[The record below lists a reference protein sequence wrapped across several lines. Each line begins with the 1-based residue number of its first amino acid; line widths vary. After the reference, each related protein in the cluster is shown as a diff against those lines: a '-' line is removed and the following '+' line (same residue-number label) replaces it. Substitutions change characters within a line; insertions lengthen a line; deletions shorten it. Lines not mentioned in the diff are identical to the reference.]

1 MGTPLEFLA
10 AFEDWE
16 EACRSEQKRMDTL
29 PGELRTGSSTFESR
43 TAHAELL
50 KVLTA
55 YGEVGNIAK
64 DGKKDKSSKNG
75 DDRNNIKG
83 FPGLVINSTCG
94 GDEDWEEWKKKLFLP
109 TPENMRLLPDG
120 SCLLEVGV
128 TLQSPFFSRDDR
140 PFYPTD
146 NVLRRHHV
154 FHTPCLSAAGLKGLL
169 HWAWNMSGGSKED
182 EALLF
187 GEAADGDDALS
198 RQGLLYLWP
207 VFWQGK
213 TDVDVIN
220 PQNRTSGAGTK
231 PIKYE
236 VVKAGGTGSLFLL
249 LLNRE
254 NAAPRLMG
262 PLVEALLYLLDHGGL
277 SAKSSAGWGQ
287 AVFTVGRLYMKGAPK
302 QEELKAPQVARAD
315 SDAAPALDKDAAW
328 RALKGADGNLLPYS
342 EKEYTKKRCMA
353 ALGLTEKKL
362 REKLKNREA
371 FMQEMRQKFEEWK
384 KAGES
389 PAPAPAPASAPAPE
403 EKVKWQYES
412 SLRNNF
418 ENEVKKRV
426 KEMGAWLK

>member
-16 EACRSEQKRMDTL
+16 NACRNDEKQMDTL
-29 PGELRTGSSTFESR
+29 
-43 TAHAELL
+43 HAELL

-55 YGEVGNIAK
+55 YDEVGNIAK

-83 FPGLVINSTCG
+83 F
-94 GDEDWEEWKKKLFLP
+94 EDWEEWKKLFLP

-128 TLQSPFFSRDDR
+128 RLQSPFFSRDDR
-140 PFYPTD
+140 SFYPTD

-187 GEAADGDDALS
+187 GEAADGDEALS

-207 VFWQGK
+207 VFWEGE
-213 TDVDVIN
+213 TGIEVIN
-220 PQNRTSGAGTK
+220 PQNRTSGAGTV

-236 VVKAGGTGSLFLL
+236 VVKAGGKGSLFLL

-287 AVFTVGRLYMKGAPK
+287 VTFHVGRLYMKGAPK
-302 QEELKAPQVARAD
+302 QEELKAAQAARAD

-389 PAPAPAPASAPAPE
+389 PAPTPAPE
-403 EKVKWQYES
+403 EKADWQCVS

-418 ENEVKKRV
+418 ESEVKKRV
-426 KEMGAWLK
+426 EEMGAWLK

>member
-16 EACRSEQKRMDTL
+16 NACRNDEKQMDTL
-29 PGELRTGSSTFESR
+29 
-43 TAHAELL
+43 HAELL

-55 YGEVGNIAK
+55 YDEVGNIAK

-83 FPGLVINSTCG
+83 F
-94 GDEDWEEWKKKLFLP
+94 EDWEEWKKLFLP

-128 TLQSPFFSRDDR
+128 RLQSPFFSRDDR
-140 PFYPTD
+140 SFYPTD

-187 GEAADGDDALS
+187 GEAADGDEALS

-207 VFWQGK
+207 VFWEGE
-213 TDVDVIN
+213 TGIEVIN
-220 PQNRTSGAGTK
+220 PQNRTSGAGTV

-236 VVKAGGTGSLFLL
+236 VVKAGGKGSLFLL

-287 AVFTVGRLYMKGAPK
+287 VTFHVGRLYMKGAPK
-302 QEELKAPQVARAD
+302 QEELKAAQAARAD

-389 PAPAPAPASAPAPE
+389 PAPTPAPE
-403 EKVKWQYES
+403 EKADWQCVS

-418 ENEVKKRV
+418 ESEVKKRV
-426 KEMGAWLK
+426 EEMVAWLK

>member
-1 MGTPLEFLA
+1 MGTSLEFLA

-16 EACRSEQKRMDTL
+16 NACLSEQKRMDTF
-29 PGELRTGSSTFESR
+29 PGELKPGISTFESH

-55 YGEVGNIAK
+55 YDEVGNIAK

-83 FPGLVINSTCG
+83 FPGLVVGSTCG
-94 GDEDWEEWKKKLFLP
+94 GDEDWKEWKKLFLP

-169 HWAWNMSGGSKED
+169 HWAWRMSGGSEED
-182 EALLF
+182 AALLF
-187 GEAADGDDALS
+187 GKEADGDEALS

-207 VFWQGK
+207 VFWEGE
-213 TDVDVIN
+213 TGIEVIN
-220 PQNRTSGAGTK
+220 PQNRTSGAGTV

-236 VVKAGGTGSLFLL
+236 VVKAGGKGSLFLL

-287 AVFTVGRLYMKGAPK
+287 VTFHVGRLYMKGAPK
-302 QEELKAPQVARAD
+302 QEELKAAQAARAD

-353 ALGLTEKKL
+353 ALEIKAEKKYKD
-362 REKLKNREA
+362 KLKNREA

-389 PAPAPAPASAPAPE
+389 PAPTPAPE
-403 EKVKWQYES
+403 EKADWQCVS

-418 ENEVKKRV
+418 ESEVKKRV
-426 KEMGAWLK
+426 EEMGAWLK

>member
-1 MGTPLEFLA
+1 MGTSLEFLA

-16 EACRSEQKRMDTL
+16 EACRRDQKRMDTL

-55 YGEVGNIAK
+55 YDEVGNIAK
-64 DGKKDKSSKNG
+64 DGDERASTG
-75 DDRNNIKG
+75 G
-83 FPGLVINSTCG
+83 FPGLVAGRECG
-94 GDEDWEEWKKKLFLP
+94 TGNDLKAWKDWLFP
-109 TPENMRLLPDG
+109 TTPENMRLLPDG

-182 EALLF
+182 EDLLF
-187 GEAADGDDALS
+187 GKAADGDDALS
-198 RQGLLYLWP
+198 QQGLLYLWP
-207 VFWQGK
+207 VFWQGR
-213 TDVDVIN
+213 TDVELIN
-220 PQNRTSGAGTK
+220 PQNRTSGAGTV

-262 PLVEALLYLLDHGGL
+262 PLVDALFYLLDYGGL

-287 AVFTVGRLYMKGAPK
+287 VTFCVGRLYMKGAPK
-302 QEELKAPQVARAD
+302 QEELKAAQAAKAPEDPKVVAARE
-315 SDAAPALDKDAAW
+315 AW
-328 RALKGADGNLLPYS
+328 KELVDEKGNLRPYS
-342 EKEYTKKRCMA
+342 EQLYSKSRCMA
-353 ALGLTEKKL
+353 ALELTKIKFNN
-362 REKLKNREA
+362 KFKNREA
-371 FMQEMRQKFEEWK
+371 FVEAVRQKFEERK

-389 PAPAPAPASAPAPE
+389 PAPAPAPAPASAPE
-403 EKVKWQYES
+403 EKADWQCKP
-412 SLRNNF
+412 LQRNDF
-418 ENEVKKRV
+418 ENEVKKCV
-426 KEMGAWLK
+426 EEMGAWLK

>member
-16 EACRSEQKRMDTL
+16 EACRRDQKRMDTL
-29 PGELRTGSSTFESR
+29 PGDLRTGSSTFESR

-55 YGEVGNIAK
+55 YDEVGNIAK
-64 DGKKDKSSKNG
+64 DGDERASIG
-75 DDRNNIKG
+75 G
-83 FPGLVINSTCG
+83 FPGQVVDRKCG
-94 GDEDWEEWKKKLFLP
+94 TGNDLKAWNDWLFP
-109 TPENMRLLPDG
+109 TTPENMRLLPDG

-128 TLQSPFFSRDDR
+128 RLQSPFFSRDDR

-169 HWAWNMSGGSKED
+169 RWAWNMSGGSKED

-187 GEAADGDDALS
+187 GEAADGDEALS

-207 VFWQGK
+207 VFWEGE
-213 TDVDVIN
+213 TGIEVIN

-236 VVKAGGTGSLFLL
+236 VVKAGGKGSLFLL

-389 PAPAPAPASAPAPE
+389 PAPAPAPAPASAPE
-403 EKVKWQYES
+403 EKADWQCKP
-412 SLRNNF
+412 LQRNDF

>member
-16 EACRSEQKRMDTL
+16 NACRNDEKQMDTL
-29 PGELRTGSSTFESR
+29 
-43 TAHAELL
+43 HAELL

-55 YGEVGNIAK
+55 YDEVGNIAK

-83 FPGLVINSTCG
+83 F
-94 GDEDWEEWKKKLFLP
+94 EDWEEWKKLFLP

-128 TLQSPFFSRDDR
+128 RLQSPFFSRDDR
-140 PFYPTD
+140 SFYPTD

-187 GEAADGDDALS
+187 GEAADGDEALS

-207 VFWQGK
+207 VFWEVETGIE
-213 TDVDVIN
+213 VIN
-220 PQNRTSGAGTK
+220 PQNRTRGAGTV

-236 VVKAGGTGSLFLL
+236 VVKAGGKGSLFLL

-287 AVFTVGRLYMKGAPK
+287 VTFHVGRLYMKGAPK
-302 QEELKAPQVARAD
+302 QEELKAAQAARAD

-389 PAPAPAPASAPAPE
+389 PAPTPAPE
-403 EKVKWQYES
+403 EKADWQCVS

-418 ENEVKKRV
+418 ESEVKKRV
-426 KEMGAWLK
+426 EEMGAWLK

>member
-1 MGTPLEFLA
+1 MGTSLEFLA

-16 EACRSEQKRMDTL
+16 EACRRDQKRMDTL
-29 PGELRTGSSTFESR
+29 PGDLRTGSSTFESR

-55 YGEVGNIAK
+55 YDEVGNIAK
-64 DGKKDKSSKNG
+64 DGDERASTG
-75 DDRNNIKG
+75 G
-83 FPGLVINSTCG
+83 FPGLVAGRECG
-94 GDEDWEEWKKKLFLP
+94 TGNDLKAWKDWLFP
-109 TPENMRLLPDG
+109 TTPENMRLLPDG

-169 HWAWNMSGGSKED
+169 HWAWRMSGGSKED

-207 VFWQGK
+207 VFWQGR
-213 TDVDVIN
+213 TDVEVIN

-262 PLVEALLYLLDHGGL
+262 PLVEALLHLLDHGGL

-302 QEELKAPQVARAD
+302 QEELKAPQAAVAPED
-315 SDAAPALDKDAAW
+315 PKVAAAREAW
-328 RALKGADGNLLPYS
+328 TDLTDEKGNLLPYS

-353 ALGLTEKKL
+353 ALGLTEKKFKD
-362 REKLKNREA
+362 KLKNREA

-389 PAPAPAPASAPAPE
+389 PAPAPAPAPASAPE
-403 EKVKWQYES
+403 EIKWQYES

-418 ENEVKKRV
+418 ESEVKKRV
-426 KEMGAWLK
+426 EEMGAWLK